1 MRATGATEANRA
13 LKIKVKARLYREVA
27 NRLWELIKKI
37 IAIASYSWLKFSR
50 TIIII
55 LKKLARSLIDRL
67 LIINI
72 EFNLAIEIKIIIIIL
87 IFRLF
92 SSIRINKSCRDIID

>member
-1 MRATGATEANRA
+1 MKATNAIRTNRA
-13 LKIKVKARLYREVA
+13 LEIEVKARLYREVA
-27 NRLWELIKKI
+27 NRLRELIKKI

-72 EFNLAIEIKIIIIIL
+72 EFNLAIETKIIIIIL
-87 IFRLF
+87 ISRLF

>member
-1 MRATGATEANRA
+1 MGATRANRA
-13 LKIKVKARLYREVA
+13 LKIEVEARLYWEVA
-27 NRLWELIKKI
+27 NRLRELIKKI

-50 TIIII
+50 AIIII

-87 IFRLF
+87 ISRLF
-92 SSIRINKSCRDIID
+92 SSIRINKSYRDIID